1 MKKYKIKY
9 SELFYEDL
17 GLIVQYILDKSKSV
31 KIARQFYEDVLVCV
45 EERAFGADSYETF
58 QPYEDAPDY
67 YRIYFGNYTVFY
79 VIADD
84 TMDVRRI
91 LWSGMNMPKHL

>member
-17 GLIVQYILDKSKSV
+17 GLIVQHILDKTKSV
-31 KIARQFYEDVLVCV
+31 KIARQFYENVLACV
-45 EERAFGADSYETF
+45 DERTFGADSYETF

-79 VIADD
+79 IIADD
-84 TMDVRRI
+84 TMDVRRM
-91 LWSGMNMPKHL
+91 LWSGMNMPQRL